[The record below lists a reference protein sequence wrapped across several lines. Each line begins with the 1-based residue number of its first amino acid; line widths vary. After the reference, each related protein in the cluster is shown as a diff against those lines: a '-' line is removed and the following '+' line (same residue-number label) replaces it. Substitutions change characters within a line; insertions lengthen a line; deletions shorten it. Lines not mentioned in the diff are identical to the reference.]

1 MLNQEVAHKFIAP
14 DFKLQV
20 SHFSNYDNGENYL
33 IFQSYGIL

>member
-20 SHFSNYDNGENYL
+20 SHIPISV
-33 IFQSYGIL
+33 IMTMVKTI